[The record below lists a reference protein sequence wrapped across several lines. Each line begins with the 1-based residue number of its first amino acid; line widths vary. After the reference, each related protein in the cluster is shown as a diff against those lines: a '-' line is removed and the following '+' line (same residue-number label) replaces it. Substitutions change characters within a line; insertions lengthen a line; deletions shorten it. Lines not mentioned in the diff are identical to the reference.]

1 MRYFLFIYIIVSSL
15 LISGCASPIAP
26 QPTGSLEVYVQETF
40 VSGVNPNHAP
50 PGWNPRSE
58 PKPASLP
65 LVIKRLPDMKV
76 VAELRSDANG
86 FARQEL
92 AVGKYQVELKDA
104 RAPRSSDSVEVQL
117 LDSQVQRVTIDV
129 TILGS

>member
-40 VSGVNPNHAP
+40 ESGIPPSAYP

-129 TILGS
+129 TIVGS